1 MWRMAIERHLQ
12 SIHGL
17 NHYMTLAVFKLCILY
32 TLTEGHPTVLLTGAK
47 RKSIM
52 PSTKI
57 WYWAKP
63 HKVEWTWATLPRH
76 LFQSVQPIGDADL
89 WQSGQCPG
97 GPRSSL
103 CNTMRLP
110 VLSLISAPH
119 LRYITE
125 FQCNRSHTCLLVKEG
140 PEKQMR
146 KKLSISWMICNL
158 YQG

>member
-1 MWRMAIERHLQ
+1 MHWNSEILKTQRNSNTTHIFFRKCKILHCFSCSMWRMAIERHLQ

-17 NHYMTLAVFKLCILY
+17 THYMTLAVFKLCILC

-47 RKSIM
+47 RKCLMSF
-52 PSTKI
+52 TKI

-63 HKVEWTWATLPRH
+63 HKVEWTSATLPRH

-103 CNTMRLP
+103 QHNASPR
-110 VLSLISAPH
+110 LIS
-119 LRYITE
+119 Y
-125 FQCNRSHTCLLVKEG
+125 
-140 PEKQMR
+140 
-146 KKLSISWMICNL
+146 LSCTSNVYHWVSV
-158 YQG
+158 